1 MHNGVKRA
9 FLTWIALAASVSAV
23 FMGRPLQAQVTTS
36 SIRGSVADSAGRP
49 VENVRIEAV
58 HQPSGT
64 RYATSTRADGR
75 FAIIGMRVGGPYSVS
90 ASAIGYAKQ
99 TQDNISLALGVASD
113 LSFRLA
119 SAAVQLQTVT
129 TQADANAI
137 ATTRTGAATQVSQQI
152 LSSLPTI
159 SRRIDDFT
167 RLTPQA
173 GRGGTF
179 GGADNRLNNIT
190 VDGSYFNNSF
200 GLGGQPGDRTNVAPI
215 SLDAIE
221 QIQVNVAPYDVRQGN
236 FVGAGVNTVTKSG
249 TNEFSGSLY
258 YLTRNQDLVGTQ
270 AGATPFNPGTF
281 DFAQIGARLGGP
293 LIKDKLF
300 FFSSFEQDNDTR
312 PGILR
317 TANTG
322 GQPVTGNTTRVL
334 QSDLDQLSSF
344 LRENFD
350 YETGPYAGYQFETP
364 SLRFLTRLDYNL
376 NDRNKFSLRYT
387 MLNSDTDVPLSTSSS
402 LGFGRANNNTF
413 LSFQNSNYQ
422 IKENIRSLVGEWN
435 SLLGDRVANNLI
447 VGFTSQDESRAVRG
461 GSFFPFVDILRDG
474 SAYTSFGY
482 EPFTPNNELRY
493 SSFQIQNNLTV
504 SRDKHDFTFGATLER
519 YESENVFFPGSQSS
533 YVYNSLEDFYT
544 DARGFLA
551 NPNRTTSPVSLRRFQ
566 VRYSNIPG
574 QTKPVQ
580 PLEVL
585 YGGLYAQD
593 EWRVRDNLR
602 VTYGLRVDVPRFG
615 NTGFEN
621 PAADALTFRDEN
633 GAAVQYQTAKLPDAN
648 LLWSPRFGFNWDVN
662 GDQKTQVRG
671 GSGIFTGRPAYVWI
685 SNQIGNT
692 GVLTGFESV
701 DNTTSRP
708 WNPDPDAYKPSNV
721 TGAPAAQYELA
732 LTNPDFKFPQIWR
745 SNIAVDRKLPWKLT
759 GTAEFLYSKDV
770 NGIYYI
776 NANQPSP
783 TSTFNGPDARPRYSD
798 SCPASGTQIR
808 INCNVSNAVVLKN
821 QDVGYAWNAAFALER
836 SFASGFYAKT
846 AYSYGIAKNT
856 VDPGSVAFGSWNGNP
871 HSRDPNNPGVGFSSN
886 TAGHR
891 FFTALTYEKQY
902 FGVGKTGLS
911 LFFEGR
917 TSGVGSFV
925 VDGDLNGDGG
935 TLNDLMYIPRDAS
948 EMNFEQYTTTGTGGR
963 TFTVQEQVAA
973 FEAFIQQDDYLRS
986 NRGSYVE
993 RNAVFGPIAY
1003 NADLSITQDIFRNVA
1018 GKRNTIQL
1026 RLDILNVGNLLND
1039 NWGQGFRF
1047 VANGRPLVSRGAD
1060 AQGRPLYRF
1069 RNVSNSDLLT
1079 ETFEKTALTGD
1090 VWRMQLGLRY
1100 IFN

>member
-1 MHNGVKRA
+1 MFNGVKRA
-9 FLTWIALAASVSAV
+9 FRGWIALAMAVSAV
-23 FMGRPLQAQVTTS
+23 AVARPLHAQVTTS
-36 SIRGSVADSAGRP
+36 SIRGSVTDSVGRP

-64 RYATSTRADGR
+64 RYATATRADGR

-90 ASAIGYAKQ
+90 ATAIGYAKQ
-99 TQDNISLALGVASD
+99 TQDNISLALGVSSD
-113 LSFRLA
+113 LSFRLVT
-119 SAAVQLQTVT
+119 AAVQLQMVT

-137 ATTRTGAATQVSQQI
+137 ATTRTGAATQVSQQV
-152 LSSLPTI
+152 LGSLPTI

-236 FVGAGVNTVTKSG
+236 FVGAGVNTVTRSG

-300 FFSSFEQDNDTR
+300 FFTSFEQDNDKR

-322 GQPVTGNTTRVL
+322 NQPVTGNTTRVL
-334 QSDLDQLSSF
+334 QSDLDELSSF

-350 YETGPYAGYQFETP
+350 YETGPYSGYQFETP

-402 LGFGRANNNTF
+402 LGFGRASNNTF

-474 SAYTSFGY
+474 SAYTSFGF
-482 EPFTPNNELRY
+482 EPFTPSNELRY
-493 SSFQIQNNLTV
+493 NSFQIQNNLTV

-519 YESENVFFPGSQSS
+519 YESENVFFPGSQSA
-533 YVYNSLEDFYT
+533 YVYSSLDDFYT
-544 DARGFLA
+544 DARDYLA
-551 NPNRTTSPVSLRRFQ
+551 NPNRTTSPVTLRRFQ

-615 NTGFEN
+615 ETGFQN
-621 PAADALTFRDEN
+621 AAADALTFRDEN
-633 GAAVQYQTAKLPDAN
+633 GDAVQFETAKLPDAN

-662 GDQKTQVRG
+662 SDQKTQVRG

-692 GVLTGFESV
+692 GVLTGFEAV
-701 DNTTSRP
+701 DNTTNRP
-708 WNPDPDAYKPSNV
+708 WNPDPDAYKPTNV
-721 TGAPAAQYELA
+721 TGAPASQYELA
-732 LTNPDFKFPQIWR
+732 LTDPNFKFPQIWR
-745 SNIAVDRKLPWKLT
+745 SNLAIDRKLPWKLT
-759 GTAEFLYSKDV
+759 GTAEFLYSRDV

-776 NANQPSP
+776 NANQPAP
-783 TSTFNGPDARPRYSD
+783 TSTFNGADTRPRYSD
-798 SCPASGTQIR
+798 SCPANGTQIR
-808 INCNVSNAVVLKN
+808 INCNISNAVVLKN
-821 QDVGYAWNAAFALER
+821 QDVGYAWNAAFSLER
-836 SFASGFYAKT
+836 AFANGLFAKT

-856 VDPGSVAFGSWNGNP
+856 VDPGSIAFGSWNGNA

-891 FFTALTYEKQY
+891 FFTALSYEKQY
-902 FGVGKTGLS
+902 LDIGKTGVS

-917 TSGVGSFV
+917 TAGVGSFV

-973 FEAFIQQDDYLRS
+973 FEAFIQQDDYLS
-986 NRGSYVE
+986 KNRGSYVE
-993 RNAVFGPIAY
+993 RNAVFGPMAY

-1018 GKRNTIQL
+1018 GKKNTIQV
-1026 RLDILNVGNLLND
+1026 RLDILNFGNLLND
-1039 NWGQGFRF
+1039 DWGQGYRF
-1047 VANGRPLVSRGAD
+1047 VANGRPLVARGAD
-1060 AQGRPLYRF
+1060 AQGRPVYRF
-1069 RNVSNSDLLT
+1069 RNVSSSSLLS
-1079 ETFEKTALTGD
+1079 ETFEKTAGTGD